1 MLVLT
6 DTDGLGIDLHQF
18 RQGILQSSGDRCGAS
33 LTNVKIGKLFCR
45 QLTCGVYGST
55 CLVDDHILYR
65 TIQFLQQLYDYLLG
79 LSGSCTVSYRN

>member
-1 MLVLT
+1 MLILT

-18 RQGILQSSGDRCGAS
+18 RQGILQSSGDGCGAS

-45 QLTCGVYGST
+45 QLTSGVYGST

-65 TIQFLQQLYDYLLG
+65 TIQFFQQFYNYLLG
-79 LSGSCTVSYRN
+79 LSGRCTISHGN